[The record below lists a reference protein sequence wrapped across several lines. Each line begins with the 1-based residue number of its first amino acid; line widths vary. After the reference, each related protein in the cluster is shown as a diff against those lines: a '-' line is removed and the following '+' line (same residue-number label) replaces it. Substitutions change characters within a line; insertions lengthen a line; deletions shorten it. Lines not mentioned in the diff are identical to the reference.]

1 MAWNKKRT
9 ENLEVSLII
18 VLLSLKIVII
28 SDILPMNVNVIDNI
42 RQYFSTQPV
51 RKAWLFGSFSRG
63 GETAQSDV
71 DILVEFDRSGKPVT
85 LLTYARMWREL
96 EERLGRNVDLVED
109 GTLKTYAVESA
120 NQDKLL
126 IYERKD

>member
-1 MAWNKKRT
+1 MAWNKKKGRIIWMY
-9 ENLEVSLII
+9 LFFI

-51 RKAWLFGSFSRG
+51 RKAWPFGSFSRG

-71 DILVEFDRSGKPVT
+71 DILVAHGQV
-85 LLTYARMWREL
+85 L
-96 EERLGRNVDLVED
+96 
-109 GTLKTYAVESA
+109 
-120 NQDKLL
+120 
-126 IYERKD
+126 

>member
-18 VLLSLKIVII
+18 VLLSLNIVNI
-28 SDILPMNVNVIDNI
+28 SEILPMNVNVIDNI

-63 GETAQSDV
+63 EETAQSDV

-109 GTLKTYAVESA
+109 GTLKTYAVESV
-120 NQDKLL
+120 NRDKRL

>member
-1 MAWNKKRT
+1 MY
-9 ENLEVSLII
+9 LFFI

-71 DILVEFDRSGKPVT
+71 DILVAHVQVHRP
-85 LLTYARMWREL
+85 
-96 EERLGRNVDLVED
+96 ERVN
-109 GTLKTYAVESA
+109 
-120 NQDKLL
+120 
-126 IYERKD
+126 